1 MAQEL
6 NSKNFKKEVLE
17 SKEPVMVDFYA
28 GWCGPCKAMAPIV
41 EDLAKEMKDKI
52 KIFKVSIETEEDLA
66 SEYGV
71 MSIPTFI
78 FFKNGKITE
87 QASGMMPKNKLAE
100 MIKKTIK

>member
-41 EDLAKEMKDKI
+41 EELAKEMKDKI

-71 MSIPTFI
+71 MSIPTFL
-78 FFKNGKITE
+78 FFKGGKIVE
-87 QASGMMPKNKLAE
+87 QASGMMSKAKMLE
-100 MIKKTIK
+100 LIKKVLK